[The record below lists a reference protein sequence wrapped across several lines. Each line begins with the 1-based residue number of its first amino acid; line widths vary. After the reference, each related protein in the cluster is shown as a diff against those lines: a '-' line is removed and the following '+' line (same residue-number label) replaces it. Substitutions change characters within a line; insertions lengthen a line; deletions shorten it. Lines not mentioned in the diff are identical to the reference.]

1 MPYIYGEGIAN
12 LQDVDYV
19 IVKDEP
25 LLEHEEYVPEYLVQK
40 IGRNVARLVEDGAT
54 IRVGWGG
61 MPDAVLSH
69 LSDKRH
75 LGLHSDLFTDGVA
88 ELMREGVLD
97 NSRKSLD
104 PGIAVA
110 SFAVGKRATYEFLH
124 KNPDVIFKTIDSSN
138 SLSDLASQRN
148 MTAINT
154 ALEIDLTGQATAES
168 LGGRFYSGV
177 GGEADFM
184 RGSAL
189 AVGGK
194 PILALPSLSNDGLS
208 SRIVPQLSPGA
219 SATFH
224 RGDVS

>member
-88 ELMREGVLD
+88 ELMREGF
-97 NSRKSLD
+97 S
-104 PGIAVA
+104 I
-110 SFAVGKRATYEFLH
+110 
-124 KNPDVIFKTIDSSN
+124 
-138 SLSDLASQRN
+138 
-148 MTAINT
+148 
-154 ALEIDLTGQATAES
+154 TAE
-168 LGGRFYSGV
+168 
-177 GGEADFM
+177 
-184 RGSAL
+184 
-189 AVGGK
+189 K
-194 PILALPSLSNDGLS
+194 
-208 SRIVPQLSPGA
+208 A
-219 SATFH
+219 STPE
-224 RGDVS
+224 